1 MVDKKDGMSV
11 KEIENFARKYTYEV
25 FFSLVFIL
33 ASFFSMAMFGVT
45 WCIYLACLGGILG
58 VWFPV
63 KVEKAVR
70 SVFQFVNKQQ
80 KPTMLVL
87 GVLGLVVAIFLPP
100 LVFFVLGLM
109 GGKALYRFAMHGSG
123 SSNNINSKK

>member
-1 MVDKKDGMSV
+1 MADKKDGMSV

-33 ASFFSMAMFGVT
+33 ASFFSMVMFGVT

-63 KVEKAVR
+63 KVEKAIR
-70 SVFQFVNKQQ
+70 SIFLFVNKQQ

-87 GVLGLVVAIFLPP
+87 GVVGLIVAIFLPP

-109 GGKALYRFAMHGSG
+109 GGKGLYRFAMHSG
-123 SSNNINSKK
+123 NTTR